1 MPLFRTE
8 KNWTFSTALTKV
20 LPKHELRVGFDFVRL
35 ELNHFQ
41 AEFGPYGLKGGF
53 AFSNNTTGA
62 PGYTSPGWNNFGA
75 FLLGLPNS
83 YSKDFQEIQMTGR
96 ENQFALYARDRW
108 NVTEK
113 LTLSLGLRMEYFPLM
128 KRADSGI
135 ERLDLST
142 WTLLMGGR
150 GDVPEDV
157 GINLKKLYFA
167 PRLGAIYRLTEK
179 SVIRAGY
186 GRTINPLPWSRP
198 MRGAYP
204 YDVFLSKAGET
215 YGWATTLAEGIPGFT
230 LPDLSTGRVQLPV
243 GVFTRTPE
251 PDNVNRAVIQQWNVA
266 FEQRLPGDISA
277 EIAYVGT
284 RTDGGYADLNI
295 NYGEPGGGNAARK
308 YFPIAGTTTVNS
320 WGSRTKQRYKGLQ
333 LALNRPFRNGLMLKG
348 AYTLSEAKNMADEDG
363 WTGLTW
369 NTPLKYND
377 NFALAGYDRTH
388 VAQLGFLYELPFFK
402 SSEGALKNILGG
414 WQLNGIGSWYS
425 GTPYSIGGTNNAL
438 NCQGCGSVLHQLQRR
453 QARADRQRS
462 GRAPETYY
470 DKSLFSQ
477 PTGLDVNGFGT
488 SKRNQFRRPNVWNV
502 DMSLFKSFQV
512 GRVRPEIRIE
522 VANVFNHV
530 NWSNPV
536 TSFTANNFL
545 QFIPANADSGSGT
558 GTAPPTHPDRGSS
571 SSACGCSSDMER
583 ARQVARLLEGLLG
596 VASESSSPPCCLWPM
611 ECPALPPQAPR
622 QLPASRR
629 TVFARSRARRHQRP
643 APQRPGWCTRFCIDP
658 RSWSFLGNRPSLAP
672 RKSPVFNASSM
683 WSDLSWQA

>member
-8 KNWTFSTALTKV
+8 KNWTFSSAITKV
-20 LPKHELRVGFDFVRL
+20 LPKHEIRVGFDFVRL
-35 ELNHFQ
+35 ELNHYQ

-53 AFSNNTTGA
+53 AFSNNTTGS
-62 PGYTSPGWNNFGA
+62 PGYTSPGWNNFAA

-96 ENQFALYARDRW
+96 ENQFALYVRDRW
-108 NVTEK
+108 NATSK
-113 LTLSLGLRMEYFPLM
+113 LTLSLGVRMEYYPLM
-128 KRADSGI
+128 TRADSGI
-135 ERLDLST
+135 ERLDLNT

-157 GINLKKLYFA
+157 GINLKKMYFA
-167 PRLGAIYRLTEK
+167 PRLGAMYRLSEK
-179 SVIRAGY
+179 NVIRAGY

-204 YDVFLSKAGET
+204 YDVYLSQSGET
-215 YGWATTLAEGIPGFT
+215 YGWATTLAQGIPGFT

-251 PDNVNRAVIQQWNVA
+251 PDNVDRATIQQWNVA
-266 FEQRLPGDISA
+266 FEQRLPWDISA

-284 RTDGGYADLNI
+284 ATDGGYADLNI

-308 YFPIAGTTTVNS
+308 YFALAGSNTVNS

-333 LALNRPFRNGLMLKG
+333 LAINRPFRNGLMLKG

-363 WTGLTW
+363 WVGLTW
-369 NTPLKYND
+369 NHPIKYDD
-377 NFALAGYDRTH
+377 NFALAGFDRTH
-388 VAQLGFLYELPFFK
+388 VAQLGFLYELPFLRDNK
-402 SSEGALKNILGG
+402 SVLGKILGG
-414 WQLNGIGSWYS
+414 WQVNGIGSFYS

-438 NCQGCGSVLHQLQRR
+438 NCQGCGSVFINF
-453 QARADRQRS
+453 AGDKPEPIGGVGS
-462 GRAPETYY
+462 STETYY

-502 DMSLFKSFQV
+502 DLSLFKSFQV

-530 NWSNPV
+530 NWSDPV
-536 TSFTANNFL
+536 TTFTANNFL

-558 GTAPPTHPDRGSS
+558 ATGATNTPGP
-571 SSACGCSSDMER
+571 
-583 ARQVARLLEGLLG
+583 RLIQIGLRL
-596 VASESSSPPCCLWPM
+596 
-611 ECPALPPQAPR
+611 Q
-622 QLPASRR
+622 
-629 TVFARSRARRHQRP
+629 F
-643 APQRPGWCTRFCIDP
+643 
-658 RSWSFLGNRPSLAP
+658 
-672 RKSPVFNASSM
+672 
-683 WSDLSWQA
+683 